1 MLDMPSLSRNVSHA
15 PSGNPAPRRRQR
27 RNPGPYSE
35 YYRSGVLVRREAYQ
49 PTPSVQTDLTAVHTE
64 HDQAYLAD
72 VPSET
77 RAIYHEIFELVQSED
92 MKQLRMEIIREVSLF
107 IKESINLER
116 QYRQEEN
123 ARNQPS
129 SGNNA

>member
-1 MLDMPSLSRNVSHA
+1 MLDMPSLSRNVSNA

-27 RNPGPYSE
+27 RSNSGPGVQ
-35 YYRSGVLVRREAYQ
+35 YYQSGELIDEAH
-49 PTPSVQTDLTAVHTE
+49 VD
-64 HDQAYLAD
+64 DI
-72 VPSET
+72 PSET
-77 RAIYHEIFELVQSED
+77 HAIYLEIYELVRSDD
-92 MKQLRMEIIREVSLF
+92 MKQLRMEIISEVSLF